1 MTMKPHKLIWM
12 DETTYSSVQM
22 KAKSWSRKQDPVLH
36 AKNNPQMSVTIFEAI
51 SPCLVNGRDIRL
63 AKGVWIYT
71 MTSRDLRNTFFDA
84 WSIPWG
90 DFNGL
95 TAQEWYQTIFC
106 ALEITMSIRKLGLLW
121 LSREL
126 WATQFKPF
134 LACQVY
140 QQAGLHDLLGRHQDV

>member
-1 MTMKPHKLIWM
+1 MTVKPHKLIWM

-36 AKNNPQMSVTIFEAI
+36 AKNNRQMSVTVFEAI

-63 AKGVWIYT
+63 AKGVGIYS

-95 TAQEWYQTIFC
+95 TAQKWYQTIFV
-106 ALEITMSIRKLGLLW
+106 LW
-121 LSREL
+121 RSQWVYGSWVYYCSPVSYEQ
-126 WATQFKPF
+126 TQFKPF